1 MGASAKWIKSLITLS
16 KSRSKHPAEKES
28 VKSRLWKLWR
38 SGSGGFATP
47 SSRAGKGVKYLEDS
61 EGSISSFVS
70 DSALAAAMATVV
82 RAPHK
87 DFVLIKQKWAAIR
100 IQTAFRGF
108 LARRALRALRAVVR
122 IQAIF
127 RGRQV
132 RNQAAVTLRIENAI
146 FTISFVQQWALIN
159 HLEVYIQK
167 VPLTSQS
174 LLQNGWRDSPGS
186 VEEVR
191 SKLQMKQEGAVKRE
205 RAIAYA
211 NSQLKPRTSK
221 RVTPNMV
228 DKSHGDFN
236 WLDRWVATKP
246 WESRSV
252 VDTDSSGSAVESS
265 LNPSRHNSVKIRRN
279 NISTR
284 ISAKPPVSC
293 QLTGAL
299 SDQCPGYLY
308 DDSTTS
314 HSSMSS
320 NETNA
325 YSTSEEGRRN
335 SKPSYMS
342 LTQSI
347 KAKNKQQ
354 RTHNSPSKSIQR
366 HSTDDFQLCRKS
378 SPLSSRG
385 LTRRSADNVKSLC
398 KDLYPPMQLYR

>member
-132 RNQAAVTLRIENAI
+132 RNQAAVTLRCMQALVR
-146 FTISFVQQWALIN
+146 VQARVRAQSA
-159 HLEVYIQK
+159 QT
-167 VPLTSQS
+167 PLQS
-174 LLQNGWRDSPGS
+174 TKTQVDPIKQAENGWRDSPGS

-378 SPLSSRG
+378 SPHSSRG

>member
-16 KSRSKHPAEKES
+16 KSRSKHPAKES

-127 RGRQV
+127 RGR
-132 RNQAAVTLRIENAI
+132 
-146 FTISFVQQWALIN
+146 
-159 HLEVYIQK
+159 
-167 VPLTSQS
+167 
-174 LLQNGWRDSPGS
+174 QNGWRDSPGS

-378 SPLSSRG
+378 SPHSSRG

>member
-1 MGASAKWIKSLITLS
+1 MGASGKWIKSLITLS
-16 KSRSKHPAEKES
+16 KSRSKHPEKES

-87 DFVLIKQKWAAIR
+87 DFVLIKQEWAAIR

-132 RNQAAVTLRIENAI
+132 RNQAAVTLRCMQALVR
-146 FTISFVQQWALIN
+146 VQARVRAQSA
-159 HLEVYIQK
+159 QT
-167 VPLTSQS
+167 PLQS
-174 LLQNGWRDSPGS
+174 AKTKFDPIKQAENGWSDRPGS

-191 SKLQMKQEGAVKRE
+191 SKLQMKQEGAIKRE

-211 NSQLKPRTSK
+211 NSQLKPRTTSK
-221 RVTPNMV
+221 RVSPNMV

-246 WESRSV
+246 WESRS
-252 VDTDSSGSAVESS
+252 DSSGSAVESS
-265 LNPSRHNSVKIRRN
+265 GHNSVKIRRN

-284 ISAKPPVSC
+284 ISAKAPVRC

-299 SDQCPGYLY
+299 SDQCPGY

-320 NETNA
+320 SNET
-325 YSTSEEGRRN
+325 TSEEERRS

-354 RTHNSPSKSIQR
+354 RKHSSPSKTIQR

-378 SPLSSRG
+378 SPLSSR
-385 LTRRSADNVKSLC
+385 RSADNVKSLC
-398 KDLYPPMQLYR
+398 KDLYPPIAVI